1 MFPFKSTMLDEKSQL
16 QDLNHRLES
25 YLSKVRQL
33 EQENQRLITEIQ
45 HLKTEKR
52 TEERSLYVD
61 EINKMRWEL
70 EELTFEKS
78 KAEMQRCK
86 LWQEIQELQKHHI
99 AEQTDF
105 KNINQQL
112 AEHEKVL
119 QQTETGN
126 ASLEAYILELRA
138 ECQTLKDQHEQAKR
152 EMREK
157 LSRAPQLVVTQGYHT
172 APLTEENF
180 EQHALTLSA
189 MWEEGFE
196 IYKNKIEELETAVQ
210 QDKAKGEELNRERV
224 LLIMEIEALKKELED
239 QFKLQ
244 NKLEE
249 DFLTF
254 QQKHEMDVEEY
265 QRAID
270 LLEDEKQDLIS
281 TITLNLKEQQQL
293 IQVKMGLSLELATY
307 RALLE
312 GEHVKHQGIQQHL
325 QKLRQGTDTRS
336 HMSSVVLRPTLGTRD
351 RKKWTPTSI
360 KIPSSFRKDTVINKK
375 GIIPQPRSYRIPAR
389 KTIKSSLSDDDL
401 LYDDTSSPIQNVASS
416 TRSINAYRDKTKFTP
431 KTHDPQITTKEAVVQ
446 HKVFPEEIDRKSKV
460 PLSKAVHVTD
470 TATHTSKVIVG
481 ESDSYDKRDV
491 SCNEETKIK
500 SPGLNESP
508 QSVSEVQNWDFNRR
522 PAETINE
529 EQHETEATKEVIAVK
544 SMPKDLDIK
553 VDISNMRP
561 PITPDG
567 YTHTIDQEASAEFT
581 KYFQVDNTIE
591 ENKKEPMLE
600 TEEIGMKIN
609 AGKSEDNQGI
619 AICKDNEPLANNINT
634 GDFLQTDIK
643 SIDLAK
649 LNVSPESDITYHIE
663 EKEVLDDG
671 KTKREIIIQSRR
683 EEIVEMG
690 DESTLKEMLNVDA
703 KSPELQV
710 KGALEHLTGSKTE
723 NVMDGLLSLGLK
735 GRQAPG
741 KVSVSVEMGEQTLE
755 RFEETDD
762 FPTTADTFPLTL
774 GAEDIDY
781 EGKDGRCEEVL
792 NITMTAADFRKT
804 MLSNTEPLLQS
815 SPGILSS
822 NEKAHEMTKEK
833 AELFG
838 TNITEM
844 GLHYPQSNEDSENV
858 KQITVTQQDT
868 LSKELSSPCLIEES
882 IRVPQGVQT
891 SIVELLTEETEDP
904 KLKLK
909 GALQQLKEVVPES
922 LRDELSVLTR
932 DSQDQ
937 SDNISVN
944 IKHVQQSSQS
954 GVVTIEAEVNVS
966 QSLDPEDFYSMDT
979 GDEENTDNLESR
991 LNNLNTQEKIQE
1003 LLSAGGLKAVDTL
1016 HDDDGI
1022 KIKVRSINEEPVPL
1036 PEAKTRDGTDAGEYT
1051 SSQYHRG
1058 GLTVHEVS
1066 QSSEIEDDL
1075 SDQSTFFQ
1083 KRTGQM
1089 DREEFF
1095 HGVLDPENSSET
1107 FQMNI
1112 NPVTSIQTS
1121 GGDSGRGMTFI
1132 TQQHET
1138 AEGID
1143 ERRPEGNVYW
1153 CEELESENR
1162 GGHEVSVT
1170 DADEEDLQTYDPE
1183 LMQYSVS
1190 PNALAKPRIVA
1201 SEGNT
1206 QVVYSEQKVV
1216 VTHFDE
1222 GQSDDWPLYD
1232 D

>member
-33 EQENQRLITEIQ
+33 EQENQCLIMEIQ
-45 HLKTEKR
+45 HLKTERR
-52 TEERSLYVD
+52 TGERSLYVD

-70 EELTFEKS
+70 EELMFEKS
-78 KAEMQRCK
+78 KAEMQRCN
-86 LWQEIQELQKHHI
+86 LWQEIQELQKHQI

-152 EMREK
+152 EMGEK
-157 LSRAPQLVVTQGYHT
+157 LSRAPQFVVTQGYHT

-180 EQHALTLSA
+180 EQYALTLSA

-196 IYKNKIEELETAVQ
+196 IYKNKIKELETAVQ
-210 QDKAKGEELNRERV
+210 QDQEKGEELNRERV
-224 LLIMEIEALKKELED
+224 LLIAEIEALKKELED

-254 QQKHEMDVEEY
+254 QQKHEMDMDEY

-351 RKKWTPTSI
+351 HKKWTPTSI
-360 KIPSSFRKDTVINKK
+360 KIPSSFRKDTVISKK
-375 GIIPQPRSYRIPAR
+375 RIIPQPHSYRIPAR

-401 LYDDTSSPIQNVASS
+401 LYDDALSSPIQNVASS
-416 TRSINAYRDKTKFTP
+416 TRSINADRDKTKFTP

-446 HKVFPEEIDRKSKV
+446 HKVFPEEIDKKSKV

-470 TATHTSKVIVG
+470 MATHTSKVIVG
-481 ESDSYDKRDV
+481 ESDSY
-491 SCNEETKIK
+491 EEKKLK
-500 SPGLNESP
+500 SPDLNKSS

-522 PAETINE
+522 PPETINE
-529 EQHETEATKEVIAVK
+529 EQHETEAKKEVIAVK
-544 SMPKDLDIK
+544 STPKDLDIK
-553 VDISNMRP
+553 VDTSNMQP
-561 PITPDG
+561 PITLDG

-581 KYFQVDNTIE
+581 KYFQLDNTIE

-600 TEEIGMKIN
+600 AGEESRMKIN
-609 AGKSEDNQGI
+609 AGKSEDNQGD
-619 AICKDNEPLANNINT
+619 AICKDDEPLADNIKT
-634 GDFLQTDIK
+634 GDFLQTDLK

-649 LNVSPESDITYHIE
+649 LNVSPESDITYHIKE
-663 EKEVLDDG
+663 TEVLDDG

-683 EEIVEMG
+683 EETVEVG

-710 KGALEHLTGSKTE
+710 KGALEHLTGSKSE
-723 NVMDGLLSLGLK
+723 NIMDGLLSLGRK
-735 GRQAPG
+735 GREAPG

-755 RFEETDD
+755 HFEETDD
-762 FPTTADTFPLTL
+762 FPTAADTFPLTL

-781 EGKDGRCEEVL
+781 EGKDGKCEEVL

-815 SPGILSS
+815 SSDILSS
-822 NEKAHEMTKEK
+822 NEKAHEMTKDK

-858 KQITVTQQDT
+858 KQITVTQEDS

-882 IRVPQGVQT
+882 IRVPQGVQS

-909 GALQQLKEVVPES
+909 GALQQLKEAVPES

-932 DSQDQ
+932 DSQDP

-944 IKHVQQSSQS
+944 IKNVQQSSQS

-979 GDEENTDNLESR
+979 RDEENTDDLESR

-1003 LLSAGGLKAVDTL
+1003 LLSARSLKAVDTL

-1022 KIKVRSINEEPVPL
+1022 KIKVRGINEEPVPL

-1083 KRTGQM
+1083 KRIGQM

-1112 NPVTSIQTS
+1112 NQVTSIQTS
-1121 GGDSGRGMTFI
+1121 GGDSGRGLTFI

-1153 CEELESENR
+1153 YEESENR